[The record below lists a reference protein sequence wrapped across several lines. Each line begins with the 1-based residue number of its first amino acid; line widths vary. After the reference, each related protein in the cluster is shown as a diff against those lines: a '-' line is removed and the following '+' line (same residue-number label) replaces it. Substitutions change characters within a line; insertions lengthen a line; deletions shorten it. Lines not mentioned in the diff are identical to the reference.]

1 MKFQSPRLR
10 RSLGAAGATAGLLVL
25 AACFGG
31 GGNEGGD
38 DVAARPEDVDRDAP
52 ATVTEREQNAFR
64 APADSSLTPQQ
75 VEAYI
80 KTSLTQFDLIRSE
93 APKLHARVAEMEK
106 RGEKGGLI
114 SGLRN
119 AAAGGQLMM
128 QTADLIGG
136 SFVRS
141 ARALGYNPAEMEYV
155 RERMGE
161 VSGYLIAKPML
172 EQQGSMAQTIRQ
184 QAEAMRGQPGFDE
197 AQIQQM
203 LQSADEMEKS
213 AKEGGDVARSTLA
226 NYQVLRRFRP
236 NVTDAMW
243 LNVGIAGGAS
253 GLLGLSGLS
262 DPNDADAQK
271 KLDEY
276 RAVFTDALANKVTPG
291 TEPTPAPA
299 SN

>member
-1 MKFQSPRLR
+1 MKFHSPRLR
-10 RSLGAAGATAGLLVL
+10 RSLCATGAAAGLLVL

-31 GGNEGGD
+31 GDKGGD

-52 ATVTEREQNAFR
+52 ATVTEREQNAFK
-64 APADSSLTPQQ
+64 APADSSITPQQ

-80 KTSLTQFDLIRSE
+80 KTSLTQLDLIRSE
-93 APKLHARVAEMEK
+93 APKLHERVAAMEK

-119 AAAGGQLMM
+119 VAEGGQLMV
-128 QTADLIGG
+128 QYTDLIGG

-155 RERMGE
+155 RERMAE
-161 VSGYLIAKPML
+161 VSGYVMAKPMI
-172 EQQGSMAQTIRQ
+172 EQQGTMAQSFRQ

-203 LQSADEMEKS
+203 LQTADEMEKS
-213 AKEGGDVARSTLA
+213 AKEGGNVARATLA
-226 NYQVLRRFRP
+226 NYEVLRKFRP

-243 LNVGIAGGAS
+243 LNVGLSGGAG
-253 GLLGLSGLS
+253 GLLGLSGLG
-262 DPNDADAQK
+262 DPNDAEAQK

-276 RAVFTDALANKVTPG
+276 RAIFTDALANRVTPG
-291 TEPTPAPA
+291 TEPTPA